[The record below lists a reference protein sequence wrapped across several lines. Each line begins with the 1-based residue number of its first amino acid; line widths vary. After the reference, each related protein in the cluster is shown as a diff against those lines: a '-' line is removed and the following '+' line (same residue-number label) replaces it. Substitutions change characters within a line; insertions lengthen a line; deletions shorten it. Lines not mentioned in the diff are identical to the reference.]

1 MCSLL
6 LLFVWC
12 VAGLCAMHR
21 LTRLSINSNHLQC
34 LDGNVL
40 DQLPNL
46 HFLSVE
52 NNIISSLHG
61 LQRSRSLFELYVGN
75 NDISTTRDIYHLKV
89 RRFYRSEYHF
99 VQLMIF

>member
-1 MCSLL
+1 
-6 LLFVWC
+6 
-12 VAGLCAMHR
+12 MHR
-21 LTRLSINSNHLQC
+21 LTRLSINNNNLQC
-34 LDGNVL
+34 LDGDVL
-40 DQLPNL
+40 DRLPNL

-89 RRFYRSEYHF
+89 RRFEYHF
-99 VQLMIF
+99 VQLMNFSKHSFNTPDDENLSTV